1 MQSPGPP
8 SPPAGTRHSPQLF
21 AEPGTAGSEVATQ
34 AHTPPRSSP
43 GPAAPAA
50 AAVRLWALPRCA
62 ADLAPPPRFVALANA
77 TTLLAA
83 YGSQSFAII
92 GERSACRLLGEAL
105 GNPSEQVTSAWTKLG
120 ELSDD
125 ARKALVSELWHGH
138 LRALVPDADRKAAL
152 NFVFTL
158 FGKRG
163 VALLAGV
170 ARTLHGLSA
179 DECHAWCAVHAL
191 RAQPSAPSPTRPA
204 LPDGPALPAPP
215 SPAFPPAHLTL
226 RPTAVA
232 SRAGTCTARWAPT
245 GSTRRG
251 SSSARW
257 SSPAGTW

>member
-1 MQSPGPP
+1 
-8 SPPAGTRHSPQLF
+8 
-21 AEPGTAGSEVATQ
+21 
-34 AHTPPRSSP
+34 
-43 GPAAPAA
+43 
-50 AAVRLWALPRCA
+50 LWVLPRCA

-77 TTLLAA
+77 TTILAA

-105 GNPSEQVTSAWTKLG
+105 GNPNEQVTSAWAKLG

-179 DECHAWCAVHAL
+179 DECHAWDVHGEVGDDRLNETWFVKRAL
-191 RAQPSAPSPTRPA
+191 EFAGRYMVKTALLKDYYARERGGSESNCVARGGDCLVAYCLEPGRDERWLRLLPCGHWVCGNCEADFFKNYTKCSACRQTVMETMGYS
-204 LPDGPALPAPP
+204 G
-215 SPAFPPAHLTL
+215 
-226 RPTAVA
+226 
-232 SRAGTCTARWAPT
+232 
-245 GSTRRG
+245 
-251 SSSARW
+251 
-257 SSPAGTW
+257 